1 MASKEKIEYIPHLRR
16 PPPAHFRRSQAQDG
30 VSKLRRNRSAPSSSK
45 GSSAE
50 SKALAEQAARDKM
63 LDDYYQSVR
72 DSAAQVKDKINQL
85 EQSLGSSESDSIL
98 AGVQA
103 PNFESLGISFTAED
117 ILGGRHD
124 EEEDNAIGQYHTGEE
139 EEDRDQDDDEN
150 NSRNGDGLTNADL
163 IVQALKSADAWLRST
178 KALDLDNISDSADT
192 NVDADGA
199 DGGGGGGGTDEAKE
213 PGQLFGR
220 AWNLSQ
226 VDALLRRCEDTKTRF
241 SKNLGSML
249 ALERRRIM
257 HEVNKAPSHALRMD
271 QQTTDLR
278 EEIVRI
284 LFYSS
289 SFFSCL

>member
-1 MASKEKIEYIPHLRR
+1 L
-16 PPPAHFRRSQAQDG
+16 F
-30 VSKLRRNRSAPSSSK
+30 VL
-45 GSSAE
+45 
-50 SKALAEQAARDKM
+50 
-63 LDDYYQSVR
+63 
-72 DSAAQVKDKINQL
+72 
-85 EQSLGSSESDSIL
+85 
-98 AGVQA
+98 
-103 PNFESLGISFTAED
+103 
-117 ILGGRHD
+117 
-124 EEEDNAIGQYHTGEE
+124 
-139 EEDRDQDDDEN
+139 
-150 NSRNGDGLTNADL
+150 
-163 IVQALKSADAWLRST
+163 ALKSADGWLRST
-178 KALDLDNISDSADT
+178 MDLNLDNICDSTDT

-199 DGGGGGGGTDEAKE
+199 DGGGGGCGGGTDEAKE

-257 HEVNKAPSHALRMD
+257 HEVNTAPSHALRMD

-289 SFFSCL
+289 SFFLVCDVSVSLLSMYCSLLAFSDKTEV